1 MEHTRWNVENGSTE
15 SDGLMSTKTKLY
27 PRAENLGLNAY
38 RKRTY
43 YTLLVEQDVLAR
55 NKDEADDLFRD
66 GGGIN
71 YDRITA
77 DLALE
82 DKGVETVI
90 VDANYT
96 SDTGN
101 TEYLGK
107 VVWNP
112 DNDYAKEDGDVLL
125 DPWSDETGPAEVH
138 YSLKSIKENL

>member
-15 SDGLMSTKTKLY
+15 SDGLMSNKTKLY
-27 PRAENLGLNAY
+27 PKAENLGYNAY
-38 RKRTY
+38 RKKTY
-43 YTLLVEQDVLAR
+43 YTLVVEQDVLAR
-55 NKDEADDLFRD
+55 SEDEANDLFRD

-90 VDANYT
+90 VDVNYT
-96 SDTGN
+96 GTTD

-107 VVWNP
+107 VVLNP
-112 DNDYAKEDGDVLL
+112 DNDHAEEDGDVVL
-125 DPWSDETGPAEVH
+125 DAWANETE
-138 YSLKSIKENL
+138 KETA

>member
-1 MEHTRWNVENGSTE
+1 MEHTGWNVENGSTE

-82 DKGVETVI
+82 DKGVETVV

-138 YSLKSIKENL
+138 YSLKSIKDNV

>member
-1 MEHTRWNVENGSTE
+1 MEHTRWNVETDSTDCD
-15 SDGLMSTKTKLY
+15 SLMNAKTKLY
-27 PRAENLGLNAY
+27 PRAENLGFNAY
-38 RKRTY
+38 RRKTY

-55 NKDEADDLFRD
+55 NKDEADELFRD

-71 YDRITA
+71 YDRITS

-96 SDTGN
+96 GTTD

-107 VVWNP
+107 VVLNP

-125 DPWSDETGPAEVH
+125 DAYADETE
-138 YSLKSIKENL
+138 KETV

>member
-1 MEHTRWNVENGSTE
+1 MEHTRWNVETDSTE
-15 SDGLMSTKTKLY
+15 SDGLMTKISKLY
-27 PRAENLGLNAY
+27 PRIENLGYNAY
-38 RKRTY
+38 RKKTY
-43 YTLLVEQDVLAR
+43 YTLVVEQDVLAR
-55 NKDEADDLFRD
+55 SEDEANDLFRD

-82 DKGVETVI
+82 DKDVETVI

-96 SDTGN
+96 GTTD

-107 VVWNP
+107 VVLNP

-125 DPWSDETGPAEVH
+125 DAYADETE
-138 YSLKSIKENL
+138 KETV

>member
-1 MEHTRWNVENGSTE
+1 MEHTGWNVETDSTDCD
-15 SDGLMSTKTKLY
+15 SLMNTKTKLY
-27 PRAENLGLNAY
+27 PRAENLGFNAY
-38 RKRTY
+38 RRKTY

-55 NKDEADDLFRD
+55 NKDEADELFRD

-82 DKGVETVI
+82 DKGVETVV

-107 VVWNP
+107 VVLNP
-112 DNDYAKEDGDVLL
+112 DNSFAFEDGDVVL
-125 DPWSDETGPAEVH
+125 DAYADEINPT
-138 YSLKSIKENL
+138 KETV

>member
-15 SDGLMSTKTKLY
+15 SDGLMNIKTKLY

-55 NKDEADDLFRD
+55 NKDEADELFRD

-107 VVWNP
+107 VVLNP
-112 DNDYAKEDGDVLL
+112 DNSFAFEDGDVVL
-125 DPWSDETGPAEVH
+125 DAYADEINLT
-138 YSLKSIKENL
+138 KETA

>member
-27 PRAENLGLNAY
+27 PRAENLGYNAY
-38 RKRTY
+38 RKKTY
-43 YTLLVEQDVLAR
+43 YTLVVEQDVLAR
-55 NKDEADDLFRD
+55 SEDEANDLFRD

-96 SDTGN
+96 GTID

-107 VVWNP
+107 VVLNP
-112 DNDYAKEDGDVLL
+112 DNEHAKEDGDVVL
-125 DPWSDETGPAEVH
+125 DAWADEINLT
-138 YSLKSIKENL
+138 KETA

>member
-1 MEHTRWNVENGSTE
+1 MN
-15 SDGLMSTKTKLY
+15 TKTKLY
-27 PRAENLGLNAY
+27 PRAENLGFNAY

-55 NKDEADDLFRD
+55 NKDEADELFRD

-96 SDTGN
+96 TDTGN

-112 DNDYAKEDGDVLL
+112 DNDHAQEDGDVVL

-138 YSLKSIKENL
+138 YSLKSIKENV

>member
-1 MEHTRWNVENGSTE
+1 MEHTGWNVETHTTE
-15 SDGLMSTKTKLY
+15 SDGLMTTKTKLY
-27 PRAENLGLNAY
+27 PRADDLGLNAY

-55 NKDEADDLFRD
+55 DKDEADELFRD

-107 VVWNP
+107 VVLNP
-112 DNDYAKEDGDVLL
+112 DNNHAQEDGDVVL
-125 DPWSDETGPAEVH
+125 DAYADEINLT
-138 YSLKSIKENL
+138 KETV

>member
-27 PRAENLGLNAY
+27 PRAENLGYNAY
-38 RKRTY
+38 RKKTY
-43 YTLLVEQDVLAR
+43 YTLVVEQDVLAR
-55 NKDEADDLFRD
+55 SEDEANDLFRD

-77 DLALE
+77 DLTLE
-82 DKGVETVI
+82 DKGVETVM

-96 SDTGN
+96 GTTD

-107 VVWNP
+107 VVLNP
-112 DNDYAKEDGDVLL
+112 DNDHAEEDGDVVL
-125 DPWSDETGPAEVH
+125 DAWADEINLT
-138 YSLKSIKENL
+138 KETA

>member
-1 MEHTRWNVENGSTE
+1 MEHTGWNVETHSTE
-15 SDGLMSTKTKLY
+15 SDGLMNIKTKLY

-55 NKDEADDLFRD
+55 NKDEADELFRD

-107 VVWNP
+107 VVLNP
-112 DNDYAKEDGDVLL
+112 DNDHAEEDGDVVL
-125 DPWSDETGPAEVH
+125 DAYADEINLT
-138 YSLKSIKENL
+138 KETA

>member
-1 MEHTRWNVENGSTE
+1 MN
-15 SDGLMSTKTKLY
+15 TKTKLY
-27 PRAENLGLNAY
+27 PRAENLGFNAY

-55 NKDEADDLFRD
+55 NKDEADELFRD

-71 YDRITA
+71 YDRITS

-96 SDTGN
+96 TDTGN

-138 YSLKSIKENL
+138 YSLKSIKENV

>member
-1 MEHTRWNVENGSTE
+1 MEHTGWNVETHTTE
-15 SDGLMSTKTKLY
+15 SDGLMNIKTKLY

-71 YDRITA
+71 YDRITVV
-77 DLALE
+77 LALE

-107 VVWNP
+107 VVLNP
-112 DNDYAKEDGDVLL
+112 DNSFAFEDGDVVL
-125 DPWSDETGPAEVH
+125 DAYADEINLT
-138 YSLKSIKENL
+138 KETA

>member
-1 MEHTRWNVENGSTE
+1 MN
-15 SDGLMSTKTKLY
+15 TKTKLY
-27 PRAENLGLNAY
+27 PRAENLGFNAY

-66 GGGIN
+66 GGGLN
-71 YDRITA
+71 YDRITS

-82 DKGVETVI
+82 DKGVETGM

-96 SDTGN
+96 ESSD

-112 DNDYAKEDGDVLL
+112 DNSFAFEDGDVVL

-138 YSLKSIKENL
+138 YSLKSIKDNV

>member
-1 MEHTRWNVENGSTE
+1 MEHTRWNVETDSTE
-15 SDGLMSTKTKLY
+15 SDGLMIKISKLY
-27 PRAENLGLNAY
+27 PRIENLGYNAY
-38 RKRTY
+38 RKKTY
-43 YTLLVEQDVLAR
+43 YTLVVEQDVLAR
-55 NKDEADDLFRD
+55 SEDEANDLFRD

-96 SDTGN
+96 GTTD

-107 VVWNP
+107 VVLNP

-138 YSLKSIKENL
+138 YSLKSIKENV